1 MHSNNLNVMSFERG
15 WFFWNKEERLF
26 TKREDLPLLEVAN
39 EVITAKQTKA
49 ENR

>member
-1 MHSNNLNVMSFERG
+1 MLCLSKGDDSSETGRQTLYQKGRSS
-15 WFFWNKEERLF
+15 
-26 TKREDLPLLEVAN
+26 PSLEVAN